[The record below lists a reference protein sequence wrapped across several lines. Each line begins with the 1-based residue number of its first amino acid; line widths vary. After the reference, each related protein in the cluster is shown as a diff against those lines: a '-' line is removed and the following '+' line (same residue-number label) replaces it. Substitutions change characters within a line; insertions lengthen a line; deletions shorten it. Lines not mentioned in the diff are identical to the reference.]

1 MLTVCYFFLFKQK
14 TAYEMRISDWSSDV
28 CSSDLIGDD
37 LRQVITNLRTV
48 NEKLVADYNLLVE
61 KHNGLV
67 ESYNTLREEALA
79 KKESRTRQN
88 SQIDKLIQAMFA
100 GYRLLGFKGL
110 AKAYIADLALRY
122 SDLARRHDEPVP
134 PDKSDEHTSELQS

>member
-1 MLTVCYFFLFKQK
+1 MSE
-14 TAYEMRISDWSSDV
+14 TANPVLLSILATEAMQRQVQSGLDKVDRNATEQ
-28 CSSDLIGDD
+28 D

-88 SQIDKLIQAMFA
+88 SQI
-100 GYRLLGFKGL
+100 R
-110 AKAYIADLALRY
+110 
-122 SDLARRHDEPVP
+122 SE
-134 PDKSDEHTSELQS
+134 EHTSELQSLMRISYAVFCLKKKKHNKHTQTNNHNTVKHD

>member
-1 MLTVCYFFLFKQK
+1 MSE
-14 TAYEMRISDWSSDV
+14 TANPVLLSILATEAMQRQVQSGLDKVDRNATEQ
-28 CSSDLIGDD
+28 D

-122 SDLARRHDEPVP
+122 SDQIGRA
-134 PDKSDEHTSELQS
+134 

>member
-1 MLTVCYFFLFKQK
+1 MQRQVQSGLDKVDRNATEQ
-14 TAYEMRISDWSSDV
+14 
-28 CSSDLIGDD
+28 D

-67 ESYNTLREEALA
+67 ESYNTLRVEALA

-88 SQIDKLIQAMFA
+88 SQIDTLIQAMFA
-100 GYRLLGFKGL
+100 GYRQLGFTGL
-110 AKAYIADLALRY
+110 SNSYIADQIG
-122 SDLARRHDEPVP
+122 RRSCRGRVC
-134 PDKSDEHTSELQS
+134 Q